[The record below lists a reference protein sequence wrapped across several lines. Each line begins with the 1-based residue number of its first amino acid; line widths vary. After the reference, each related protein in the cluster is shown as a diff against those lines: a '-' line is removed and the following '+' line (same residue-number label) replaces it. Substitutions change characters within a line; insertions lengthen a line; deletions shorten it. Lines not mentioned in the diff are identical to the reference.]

1 MGHLLRPWP
10 SWCLHHL
17 ESDLGDG
24 EVSGAPRARQ
34 PRPKGRGRE
43 LTYWLLTRY
52 TALALFVLALAH
64 YTVTHFVYDS
74 SLQTAEWIK
83 QVRWNSLALR
93 FIDWSFLIIVM
104 VHSSLGMRTVV
115 QDYFKGRTQ
124 RIVLGLLYGLT
135 AVLVAL
141 GTHVIITLPLK

>member
-1 MGHLLRPWP
+1 M
-10 SWCLHHL
+10 
-17 ESDLGDG
+17 
-24 EVSGAPRARQ
+24 SGVPRARQ

-64 YTVTHFVYDS
+64 YTMTHFVYDS
-74 SLQTAEWIK
+74 SEQTAEWIK
-83 QVRWNSLALR
+83 QVRWSSLALR
-93 FIDWSFLIIVM
+93 IVDWSFLIIVM

-115 QDYFKGRTQ
+115 QDYFKGRAQ
-124 RIVLGLLYGLT
+124 SIVLGLLYTLT

-141 GTHVIITLPLK
+141 GSHVIITLPLK

>member
-1 MGHLLRPWP
+1 
-10 SWCLHHL
+10 
-17 ESDLGDG
+17 
-24 EVSGAPRARQ
+24 VSGVPRARQ

-74 SLQTAEWIK
+74 SEQTAEWVK
-83 QVRWNSLALR
+83 QVRWNSLSLR
-93 FIDWSFLIIVM
+93 FVDWSMLVIVM

-115 QDYFKGRTQ
+115 QDYFKGRAQ
-124 RIVLGLLYGLT
+124 SVVLGLLYILT
-135 AVLVAL
+135 ATLVVL
-141 GTHVIITLPLK
+141 GSHVIITLPLK

>member
-1 MGHLLRPWP
+1 M
-10 SWCLHHL
+10 
-17 ESDLGDG
+17 
-24 EVSGAPRARQ
+24 SGVPRARQ

-115 QDYFKGRTQ
+115 QDYFKGRAQ
-124 RIVLGLLYGLT
+124 SVVLGLLYILT
-135 AVLVAL
+135 AVLVVL
-141 GTHVIITLPLK
+141 GSHVIITLPLK

>member
-1 MGHLLRPWP
+1 
-10 SWCLHHL
+10 
-17 ESDLGDG
+17 
-24 EVSGAPRARQ
+24 VSGVPRARQ

-74 SLQTAEWIK
+74 NLQTAEWIK

>member
-1 MGHLLRPWP
+1 M
-10 SWCLHHL
+10 
-17 ESDLGDG
+17 
-24 EVSGAPRARQ
+24 SGVPRARQ

-74 SLQTAEWIK
+74 SEQTAEWVK

-93 FIDWSFLIIVM
+93 FVDWSMLVIVM

-115 QDYFKGRTQ
+115 QDYFKGRAQ
-124 RIVLGLLYGLT
+124 SIVLGLLYTLT

>member
-1 MGHLLRPWP
+1 M
-10 SWCLHHL
+10 
-17 ESDLGDG
+17 
-24 EVSGAPRARQ
+24 SGVPRARQ

-64 YTVTHFVYDS
+64 YTITHFVYDS
-74 SLQTAEWIK
+74 SEQTAEWIK
-83 QVRWNSLALR
+83 QVRWNSLAVR
-93 FIDWSFLIIVM
+93 FVDWLMLVIVM

-115 QDYFKGRTQ
+115 QDYFKGRAQ
-124 RIVLGLLYGLT
+124 SVVLGLLYTLT

-141 GTHVIITLPLK
+141 GSHVIITLPLK

>member
-1 MGHLLRPWP
+1 
-10 SWCLHHL
+10 
-17 ESDLGDG
+17 
-24 EVSGAPRARQ
+24 
-34 PRPKGRGRE
+34 
-43 LTYWLLTRY
+43 
-52 TALALFVLALAH
+52 
-64 YTVTHFVYDS
+64 VTHFVYDS

-83 QVRWNSLALR
+83 QVRWSSLALR
-93 FIDWSFLIIVM
+93 FVDWSFLIIVM

>member
-1 MGHLLRPWP
+1 M
-10 SWCLHHL
+10 
-17 ESDLGDG
+17 
-24 EVSGAPRARQ
+24 SGVPRARQ

-64 YTVTHFVYDS
+64 YTITHFVYDS
-74 SLQTAEWIK
+74 SEQTAEWIK
-83 QVRWNSLALR
+83 QVRWNSLAVR
-93 FIDWSFLIIVM
+93 FVDWSMLVIVM

-115 QDYFKGRTQ
+115 QDYFKGRAQ
-124 RIVLGLLYGLT
+124 SVVLGLLFTLT

-141 GTHVIITLPLK
+141 GSHVIITLPLK

>member
-1 MGHLLRPWP
+1 M
-10 SWCLHHL
+10 
-17 ESDLGDG
+17 
-24 EVSGAPRARQ
+24 SGVPRARQ

-52 TALALFVLALAH
+52 TAIALFVLALAH
-64 YTVTHFVYDS
+64 FTVTHFVYDS
-74 SLQTAEWIK
+74 SMQTAEWGK

-93 FIDWSFLIIVM
+93 FVDWSMLVIVM

-115 QDYFKGRTQ
+115 QDYFKGRAQ
-124 RIVLGLLYGLT
+124 SIILGLLYILT

-141 GTHVIITLPLK
+141 GSHVIITLPLK

>member
-1 MGHLLRPWP
+1 M
-10 SWCLHHL
+10 SA
-17 ESDLGDG
+17 
-24 EVSGAPRARQ
+24 VPRARQ

-64 YTVTHFVYDS
+64 YTMTHFVYDS
-74 SLQTAEWIK
+74 SEQTAEWIK
-83 QVRWNSLALR
+83 QVRWNSLAVR
-93 FIDWSFLIIVM
+93 FVDWLMLVIVM

-115 QDYFKGRTQ
+115 QDYFKGRAQ
-124 RIVLGLLYGLT
+124 SVVLGLLYTLT

-141 GTHVIITLPLK
+141 GSHVIITLPLK

>member
-1 MGHLLRPWP
+1 M
-10 SWCLHHL
+10 
-17 ESDLGDG
+17 
-24 EVSGAPRARQ
+24 SGVPRARQ
-34 PRPKGRGRE
+34 PRPQGRGRE

-83 QVRWNSLALR
+83 QVRWSSLATRLV
-93 FIDWSFLIIVM
+93 DWSMLVIVM

-115 QDYFKGRTQ
+115 QDYSKGRVQ
-124 RIVLGLLYGLT
+124 KIILGLLYVLT
-135 AVLVAL
+135 TVLVVL
-141 GTHVIITLPLK
+141 GSHVIFTLPLK